1 MQRFRGTWLYKLFWL
16 LFILVILYVL
26 LLLKPFWAPV
36 LHVALAVCLPLLI
49 GGFIAYI
56 LHPLVEFLYKNGLPR
71 GLAILIIYILFFGG
85 TAYGIYRGLPL
96 VIAQMNDLSEHLPQF
111 ADQYRDGV
119 VYLQTSMKH
128 WPDGLQD
135 QIDERIERFELW
147 LSANVSNSINML
159 MQLVNYAIALSVIPF
174 ISFYLLK
181 DFEHV
186 KKAAL
191 ALTPEKWRP
200 SAAEFIRDVD
210 RSIGG
215 YLRGQLLDCLLIGF
229 LSFVAFAI
237 LGMKYPILLG
247 IIIGVTNVIPY
258 FGPALGAIPVSV
270 IAATIS
276 LKFVLY
282 VVIIVFVLQFIE
294 SNILSPFIVGKSL
307 HLHPLFII
315 IALIAGEEI
324 AGIAGLI
331 LAVPALA
338 VLKVAIIHTRKTLR
352 FSGRTNQVDKP
363 E

>member
-1 MQRFRGTWLYKLFWL
+1 MHRIRREWLYKLLWL
-16 LFILVILYVL
+16 LLILIILYVL

-36 LHVALAVCLPLLI
+36 LHVAATVCVPLLI
-49 GGFIAYI
+49 GSFIAYI
-56 LHPLVEFLYKNGLPR
+56 LHPLVEFLHQNGLPR
-71 GLAILIIYILFFGG
+71 GLAILIIYLLFFGG
-85 TAYGIYRGLPL
+85 IAYGVYRGLPL
-96 VIAQMNDLSEHLPQF
+96 VIAQMNDLSEHIPQF

-119 VYLQTSMKH
+119 AYLQTSMKH

-147 LSANVSNSINML
+147 LTENVSNAINVL
-159 MQLVNYAIALSVIPF
+159 MKLLNYAIALAVIPF

-191 ALTPEKWRP
+191 ALTPKKWRQ
-200 SAAEFIRDVD
+200 SALSFLRDVD

-215 YLRGQLLDCLLIGF
+215 YIRGQLLDCLIIGF

-237 LGMKYPILLG
+237 LGIKYPILLG

-258 FGPALGAIPVSV
+258 FGPILGAIPVSV

-276 LKFVLY
+276 LKY
-282 VVIIVFVLQFIE
+282 VVYVLVIVFVLQFIE

-315 IALIAGEEI
+315 IALIVGEEI
-324 AGIAGLI
+324 GGIAGLI

-338 VLKVAIIHTRKTLR
+338 IMKVAVIHARKHLLMVE
-352 FSGRTNQVDKP
+352 SANEVDKL